1 MKKGIA
7 LGVLAVVV
15 VGLLAVYL
23 GFIIRDAHDNPD
35 ISLAAV
41 QVTLPREPIAMSHD
55 TRERVR
61 IASAIHA
68 FLEPRVTWT
77 YREALVSNSFKH
89 HYLGDMLELLPK
101 LDEQHRQ
108 TITLYNEQKPTLEA
122 IIRGE
127 PFNQEV
133 LFTIISQKRE
143 RLAQSHQVD
152 IASEFQKDTPGTA
165 RMILEVIEGDI
176 QQLNRSLET
185 SRLLQ
190 EDFTRSYEAGAPE
203 PLGIVD
209 EEIPEVTFSI
219 VVMNTGPSDGVLLD
233 GATLQVG
240 GEEAI
245 LIRYNEAAGRRD
257 RGRDFQRIGAA
268 APTEIAYAF
277 DLDANEHDVVRSVY
291 ERIVADEGPFTF
303 TMECVCGDRYRIKL
317 DSLPQGAS

>member
-1 MKKGIA
+1 MNKGIA
-7 LGVLAVVV
+7 LGVLVVVV
-15 VGLLAVYL
+15 VGLLAGL
-23 GFIIRDAHDNPD
+23 MGFLIRDAQNRPD

-41 QVTLPREPIAMSHD
+41 KVTLPRESIAMSHD

-68 FLEPRVTWT
+68 FLEPRVTWP
-77 YREALVSNSFKH
+77 YRETLVANSFKRH
-89 HYLGDMLELLPK
+89 QVGDLLELLPK

-108 TITLYNEQKPTLEA
+108 TIALYNEQKPTLEA

-185 SRLLQ
+185 SGLLQ

-203 PLGIVD
+203 PLAIVGD
-209 EEIPEVTFSI
+209 KIPNVTFSI
-219 VVMNTGPSDGVLLD
+219 VIMNTGRSDGVLLD
-233 GATLQVG
+233 RATLQVS

-257 RGRDFQRIGAA
+257 RNRDFQRIGAA
-268 APTEIAYAF
+268 APTEVAYAF
-277 DLDANEHDVVRSVY
+277 DLDENEHDVLRSVY

-303 TMECVCGDRYRIKL
+303 GMECVCGDRYRIKL
-317 DSLPQGAS
+317 DRLPQSAP